1 MKKMLINLVLALAIG
16 IPSIVLTGTM
26 TKPLWA
32 QATTLITTTTQP
44 VTWNTTSSVSV
55 TNAGTS
61 LLIAANPY
69 RKGLI
74 IQNTSTLYNV
84 YIDNYSPVTATSGLI
99 LYPGNNLTLTGAVPG
114 GAWYGLGSSS
124 VAAIVQVKDA
134 Q

>member
-44 VTWNTTSSVSV
+44 VAWNTSSAVSV

-61 LLIAANPY
+61 LLIAANPN

-74 IQNTSTLYNV
+74 IQNTSALYGVCIGTNT
-84 YIDNYSPVTATSGLI
+84 PVSCSASLQLPAG
-99 LYPGNNLTLTGAVPG
+99 GNMTLTQAVPSN
-114 GAWYGLGSSS
+114 AWYGIGTSS
-124 VAAIVQVKDA
+124 VAATVVSKDA

>member
-61 LLIAANPY
+61 LLIAANPS

-74 IQNTSTLYNV
+74 IQNESTLYYVCFGTN
-84 YIDNYSPVTATSGLI
+84 SPVSCTTSLQ
-99 LYPGNNLTLTGAVPG
+99 LPPGGSMTLTQAVPSN
-114 GAWYGLGSSS
+114 AWYGIGTSS
-124 VAAIVQVKDA
+124 VASVVVVQEA
-134 Q
+134 N